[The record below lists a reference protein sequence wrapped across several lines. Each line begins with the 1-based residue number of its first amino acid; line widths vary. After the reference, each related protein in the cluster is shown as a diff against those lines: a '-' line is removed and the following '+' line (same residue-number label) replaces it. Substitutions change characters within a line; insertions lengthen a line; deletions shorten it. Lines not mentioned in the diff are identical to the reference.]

1 MKIISKFKDYYDTAS
16 SYGIDKEVLYVRTP
30 QKTKLTSDQNGFG
43 RLNSYIRGYEVE
55 KRLIGFC
62 GEIYPLLVLYPTDDT
77 SGYKRISGA
86 KPIICY
92 SREEFLRYHSVK
104 KSRTYYRYRFDAP
117 LDMFYSQDYSSCKEL
132 FQSLKAPIF
141 MVSVAHRETFVETNI
156 KLKDLNFYRIKDSAT
171 AFQDIFQFVSGVLA
185 GSENPMVQISD
196 KDKIAKRGFDKWSFR
211 KQSPKLQ
218 K

>member
-30 QKTKLTSDQNGFG
+30 HKTKLTNKQNGFG
-43 RLNSYIRGYEVE
+43 RLNSYINGYEVE

-62 GEIYPLLVLYPTDDT
+62 GEIYPLLILYPTD
-77 SGYKRISGA
+77 GYKRVPGA
-86 KPIICY
+86 DPVLCY
-92 SREEFLRYHSVK
+92 TKEEFLEHYTIK
-104 KSRTYYRYRFDAP
+104 KTRNYY
-117 LDMFYSQDYSSCKEL
+117 FYGVEQPIDVFYYQDYSSYKEL

-141 MVSVAHRETFVETNI
+141 MTTVEGRETYIETNI
-156 KLKDLNFYRIKDSAT
+156 PLKPLQFYRLKDAPT
-171 AFQDIFQFVSGVLA
+171 AFQEIFQFVSGVLT
-185 GSENPMVQISD
+185 GSDKPMVKISD

-211 KQSPKLQ
+211 KQSEKNQ